1 MKTQRYLTTQ
11 TDQKRGKTRVAKSR
25 FSFALRLIG
34 CEGSARPI
42 TERSKAE
49 AKRSQLAFFSCN
61 THRSSI
67 NWCLPVSPG
76 ISCLVSLIFQQFCY
90 VVTDTNDS
98 LHPLRSKEAEA

>member
-49 AKRSQLAFFSCN
+49 AKRSQLAFS
-61 THRSSI
+61 
-67 NWCLPVSPG
+67 
-76 ISCLVSLIFQQFCY
+76 
-90 VVTDTNDS
+90 VVTPTDQVSIGVYLS
-98 LHPLRSKEAEA
+98 LQVFPALFP

>member
-25 FSFALRLIG
+25 FAFALRLIG

-49 AKRSQLAFFSCN
+49 AKRSQLAFSVITPTDQVSIGVHLSLQVFPALFPWFS
-61 THRSSI
+61 SS
-67 NWCLPVSPG
+67 S
-76 ISCLVSLIFQQFCY
+76 
-90 VVTDTNDS
+90 VTW
-98 LHPLRSKEAEA
+98 